1 LTTLDTS
8 VLEPDAGGLWRAAV
22 TTTTDLLKIFSF
34 AEFFNSTAVN
44 LAKLLDADGAALIVY
59 DGPDRLRY
67 KLFYGLDR
75 VNQESIVKFSFPASK
90 GTVGR
95 ALASGQYLF
104 TQDYQNSEDS
114 MPEFVDAD
122 MRSNLVLPLPGP
134 NGFVGAIAIS
144 WIHRQSGPLEATNL
158 AIAEMFAALLGS
170 SVYREELEK
179 QLEDRSLTDPLTGLP
194 NRQALMPRIAQAQT
208 RACRN
213 QNLMALAVLDL
224 DGFKAVNDQLGHA
237 AGDQRLLSTA
247 TAIRNAIRG
256 VDMVAR
262 LGGDEFV
269 IILEDLRS
277 LREVKAIL
285 NRIVHAVD
293 SHVNQYQ
300 DCYKV
305 TASLGAT
312 VYPIDFVEPEVLLR
326 HADEAMYLSK
336 RNGGNQFHVG
346 RAEPIGAVSG
356 SNLGTMNRPPEREC
370 QNRHETN

>member
-1 LTTLDTS
+1 MLTTPDTS

-22 TTTTDLLKIFSF
+22 RTTTNLLKIFSF

-44 LAKLLDADGAALIVY
+44 IAKLLDADGVALIVY
-59 DGPDRLRY
+59 DGPDRLKY

-75 VNQESIVKFSFPASK
+75 LNQESIVKFSFPANK

-95 ALASGQYLF
+95 ALALGQYLF
-104 TQDYQNSEDS
+104 TQDYQNSKDS

-122 MRSNLVLPLPGP
+122 LRSNLVLPLPGP
-134 NGFVGAIAIS
+134 NGFIGAIAIS
-144 WIHRQSGPLEATNL
+144 WIRRQSGPLEATNL

-194 NRQALMPRIAQAQT
+194 NRRMLMLRLAEAQT

-213 QNLMALAVLDL
+213 QSLMAIAVLDL
-224 DGFKAVNDQLGHA
+224 DGFKTVNDQLGHA
-237 AGDQRLLSTA
+237 AGDQKLLSAA
-247 TAIRNAIRG
+247 TAIQNAIRN
-256 VDMVAR
+256 VDTVAR

-277 LREVKAIL
+277 LREVNAIL
-285 NRIVHAVD
+285 DRIVRAVD
-293 SHVNQYQ
+293 RHVNQNQ
-300 DCYKV
+300 DCYKI

-312 VYPIDFVEPEVLLR
+312 VYPIDFVEPEALLR
-326 HADEAMYLSK
+326 HADQAMYLSK

-346 RAEPIGAVSG
+346 LAEANDQQFG
-356 SNLGTMNRPPEREC
+356 SQLMT
-370 QNRHETN
+370 

>member
-1 LTTLDTS
+1 MVMTQASS
-8 VLEPDAGGLWRAAV
+8 VLELDAGGLWRAAV
-22 TTTTDLLKIFSF
+22 TTTTDLLKIFLFS
-34 AEFFNSTAVN
+34 EFFNSTAVN

-104 TQDYQNSEDS
+104 TQDYRNSEDA

-134 NGFVGAIAIS
+134 NGFIGAIAIS
-144 WIHRQSGPLEATNL
+144 WIHRHSGPLEATNL

-170 SVYREELEK
+170 SVYREELEN

-194 NRQALMPRIAQAQT
+194 NRRKMMLRLAEAQT

-224 DGFKAVNDQLGHA
+224 DGFKTVNDQLGHA
-237 AGDQRLLSTA
+237 AGDQKLLAAA
-247 TAIRNAIRG
+247 TAIRNAIRN

-277 LREVKAIL
+277 LREVNAIL
-285 NRIVHAVD
+285 DRIVRAVD
-293 SHVNQYQ
+293 SHVNQSQ
-300 DCYKV
+300 DSYKI

-312 VYPIDFVEPEVLLR
+312 VYPIDFVEPVVLLR
-326 HADEAMYLSK
+326 HADEAMYRSK

-346 RAEPIGAVSG
+346 LAEPIGTVS
-356 SNLGTMNRPPEREC
+356 SSDLSE
-370 QNRHETN
+370 